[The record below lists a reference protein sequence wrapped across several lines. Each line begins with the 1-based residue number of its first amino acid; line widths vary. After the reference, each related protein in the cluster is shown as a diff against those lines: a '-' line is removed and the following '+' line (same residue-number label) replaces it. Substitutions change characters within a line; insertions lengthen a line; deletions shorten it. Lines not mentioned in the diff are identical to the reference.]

1 MTIKKRLAISN
12 ILMILVPVVITAAI
26 ATACIAVIWFT
37 TVKGPGLGM
46 EHSEDFDTASRS
58 ISVLTETFLAD
69 SSPTERAGE
78 ISDLGRLINKNSL
91 DLSVYSSGIQLYHF
105 GNLQG
110 TDDEKLLAA
119 MSALDGEGTVSSG
132 NRQCYGHQA
141 NIKGIVYS
149 IYVFGAKT
157 ETSYETLMVVIALCG
172 IFLAFGILLSILFT
186 NRFLIKF
193 VFHKIEHPL
202 DILADGVRQIRDG
215 NLQYRIEY
223 DNNDEFKPICAD
235 FNEMAVRL
243 KESVDLSNRH
253 EQSRKE
259 LLAGISHDLRSPLTS
274 IRAYVEGLLDG
285 VAKTP
290 VAQRA
295 YLETIKAKAEDI
307 DRMVEKI
314 FLFSKLELGEAGE
327 HPETLN
333 LTKELEDFVHA
344 VEMEYREKGL
354 LISAESLDPATIT
367 ADPESLRRVL
377 TNITENSLKYKDKA
391 LGHLKIFLNSQKSSA
406 VLTLE
411 DDGPGVPD
419 EALPQLFDVFYR
431 SDPARKDPQNGSGLG
446 LAIAAKAIAQ
456 MNGSISA
463 VNVEGGGLAIVIVL
477 PIQEV
482 KS

>member
-26 ATACIAVIWFT
+26 ACACLAVIWFA
-37 TVKGPGLGM
+37 TVKGPGLGF
-46 EHSEDFDTASRS
+46 ENAEDFDTASRS

-78 ISDLGRLINKNSL
+78 INDLGLLINKNSL
-91 DLSVYSSGIQLYHF
+91 ALSVFASGTELYHF
-105 GNLQG
+105 GDVRSA
-110 TDDEKLLAA
+110 DDAKLLAA
-119 MSALDGEGTVSSG
+119 MSALDGEGTVSSID
-132 NRQCYGHQA
+132 RQCYGHQA
-141 NIKGIVYS
+141 DINGIVYS

-157 ETSYETLMVVIALCG
+157 ETSYETLKVVLALCG
-172 IFLAFGILLSILFT
+172 IFLAFGVLLSIIFT

-193 VFHKIEHPL
+193 VFQKIERPL

-223 DNNDEFKPICAD
+223 DNNDEFAPICAY
-235 FNEMAVRL
+235 FNEMAIRL
-243 KESVDLSNRH
+243 KESVELSNRH

-290 VAQRA
+290 AAQRA

-333 LTKELEDFVHA
+333 LTKELEGFVHA
-344 VEMEYREKGL
+344 VKTEYREKGL
-354 LISAESLDPATIT
+354 DIT
-367 ADPESLRRVL
+367 AKNLDQVDITGDPESLRRVL
-377 TNITENSLKYKDKA
+377 TNITENSLKYKSKA
-391 LGHLKIFLNSQKSSA
+391 LGHLNISLHLHKSSA
-406 VLTLE
+406 ILTFE
-411 DDGPGVPD
+411 DDGPGVPE

-463 VNVEGGGLAIVIVL
+463 VNVEGGGLAIVIEL